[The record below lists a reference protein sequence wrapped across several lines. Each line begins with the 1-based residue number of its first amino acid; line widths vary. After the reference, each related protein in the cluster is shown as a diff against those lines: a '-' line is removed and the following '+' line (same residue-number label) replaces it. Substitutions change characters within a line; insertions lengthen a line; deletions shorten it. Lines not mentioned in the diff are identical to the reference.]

1 MYQFINRKKEYYLKL
16 NVLIDMEL
24 NDLEKSEAQSDM
36 LEFCKKYIQFKNL
49 SGVGEIVK
57 ANNYEGILIKDCGF
71 PTELNRAFFAN
82 DIYYLSDLSRFS
94 YTEMYDF
101 VYEIIRNS
109 PKSRQYTDMIYQ
121 LMKEHSIVYKGINPD
136 ELIKIA
142 DCGLSVRATNALVKA
157 NFVFL
162 QDVTVNTRER
172 IRQIRSFG
180 EGCLKE
186 LDSVLNEHDLWYAE
200 KDSIFF

>member
-1 MYQFINRKKEYYLKL
+1 MKL
-16 NVLIDMEL
+16 NLLIDIEL
-24 NDLEKSEAQSDM
+24 NDSERTEAQSDL

-49 SGVGEIVK
+49 SGVAEIVK
-57 ANNYEGILIKDCGF
+57 ANDYEGILIKDCGF

-101 VYEIIRNS
+101 VYTIIRNS
-109 PKSRQYTDMIYQ
+109 PKSRQYTDIIYQ
-121 LMKEHSIVYKGINPD
+121 LMKEHSISYKGINPD

-142 DCGLSVRATNALVKA
+142 DCGLSVRATNVLVKA
-157 NFVFL
+157 NLVFL
-162 QDVTVNTRER
+162 QDITANTRER
-172 IRQIRSFG
+172 IKQIRNFG

-186 LDSVLNEHDLWYAE
+186 LDSALNEHNLWYAE
-200 KDSIFF
+200 KDSIFY

>member
-1 MYQFINRKKEYYLKL
+1 MKL
-16 NVLIDMEL
+16 NLLIDIEL
-24 NDLEKSEAQSDM
+24 NDSERTEAQSDL

-49 SGVGEIVK
+49 SGVPEIVK
-57 ANNYEGILIKDCGF
+57 ANDYEGILIKDCGF

-101 VYEIIRNS
+101 VYTIIRNS
-109 PKSRQYTDMIYQ
+109 PKSRQYTDIIYQ
-121 LMKEHSIVYKGINPD
+121 LMKEHSISYKCVNPD

-157 NFVFL
+157 NLVFL
-162 QDVTVNTRER
+162 QDITANTRER
-172 IRQIRSFG
+172 IKQIRNFG

-186 LDSVLNEHDLWYAE
+186 LDSVLNEHNLWYAE
-200 KDSIFF
+200 KDSIFY

>member
-1 MYQFINRKKEYYLKL
+1 MKL

-24 NDLEKSEAQSDM
+24 NDSEKVESQSD
-36 LEFCKKYIQFKNL
+36 LFEFCKKYIQFKNL

-57 ANNYEGILIKDCGF
+57 VTAYDGILIKDCGF

-82 DIYYLSDLSRFS
+82 DIYYLSDLSRFG

-121 LMKEHSIVYKGINPD
+121 LMKEHDIAYKGINPD
-136 ELIKIA
+136 KLIKIA
-142 DCGLSVRATNALVKA
+142 DCSLSVRATNALVKA
-157 NFVFL
+157 DFVFL
-162 QDVTVNTRER
+162 QDITVNTREQ

-180 EGCLKE
+180 ESCLKE

-200 KDSIFF
+200 R

>member
-1 MYQFINRKKEYYLKL
+1 MKL
-16 NVLIDMEL
+16 NVLIDIEL
-24 NDLEKSEAQSDM
+24 NDEEKVEAESNI
-36 LEFCKKYIQFKNL
+36 LEFCRNHIKINNL
-49 SGVGEIVK
+49 NDAGRIIK
-57 ANNYEGILIKDCGF
+57 ASDYDGFLIKDCGF

-101 VYEIIRNS
+101 VYTIIRNS
-109 PKSRQYTDMIYQ
+109 PKSRQYTDIIYQ
-121 LMKEHSIVYKGINPD
+121 LMKEHSISYKGINPD

-157 NFVFL
+157 NLVFL
-162 QDVTVNTRER
+162 QDITANTRER
-172 IRQIRSFG
+172 IKQIRNFG

-186 LDSVLNEHDLWYAE
+186 LDSVLNEHNLWYAE
-200 KDSIFF
+200 KDSIFY